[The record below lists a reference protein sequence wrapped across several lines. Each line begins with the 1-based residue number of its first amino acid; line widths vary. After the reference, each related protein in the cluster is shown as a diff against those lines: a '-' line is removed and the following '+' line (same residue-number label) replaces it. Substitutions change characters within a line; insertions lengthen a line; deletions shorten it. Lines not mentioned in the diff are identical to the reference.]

1 MPDVSTVAVG
11 HFAAGYNCS
20 QSVLMALCG
29 RYGLDEAT
37 AVRLATGF
45 GVGMGRG
52 GACGAVSGAVMALG
66 LFGGGG
72 GPDGAAARAA
82 TYDRAREFY
91 RCFIDRHGSLI
102 CRDLIGLDP
111 STPDGLKQARRE
123 GRFHSVCIDLVRDA
137 AGIAADIM
145 SAAANRS

>member
-1 MPDVSTVAVG
+1 MADVSTVAAG

-20 QSVLMALCG
+20 QSVLMAFCG

-37 AVRLATGF
+37 AARLATGF
-45 GVGMGRG
+45 GVGLGRG
-52 GACGAVSGAVMALG
+52 DACGAVSGAVMVLG

-72 GPDGAAARAA
+72 GPGGAAAKAA

-91 RCFIDRHGSLI
+91 RRFLDRHGSLI

-111 STPDGLKQARRE
+111 STPDGLAQARRE
-123 GRFHSVCIDLVRDA
+123 GRFKAVCANLVRDA
-137 AGIAADIM
+137 AAIADDLL
-145 SAAANRS
+145 SAAANRP